1 MLAGD
6 DIMPLTPNYLFFGRN
21 LNLNSNIVMPD
32 TDETK
37 DPDFLISSP
46 DNLGLRGKRLKNLMV
61 EITRRWQDEY
71 LVALYEK
78 DSLRQK
84 SGPGNKY
91 RLQAKD
97 GDIVQIVGEDKDQL
111 GRILKLIKSH
121 DGNVRS
127 AQVFY
132 KGRVSIHPLKN
143 MRHVESAFEN
153 NLLNSGTTL
162 FSKYAT
168 ESSSCN
174 ADTDEVANGSNIK
187 SNNSSAGEGTETD
200 FLSEENSCIGK
211 SRRVSAR
218 LAQKKNKC

>member
-1 MLAGD
+1 
-6 DIMPLTPNYLFFGRN
+6 MPLTPNYLLFGRN

-61 EITRRWQDEY
+61 EITRRWQEEY

-91 RLQAKD
+91 RLQAKE

-111 GRILKLIKSH
+111 GRILKLIESH

-127 AQVFY
+127 AHVFY
-132 KGRVSIHPLKN
+132 RDRVSIHPLKN
-143 MRHVESAFEN
+143 LRHIESAFDN

-162 FSKYAT
+162 FSKYAR
-168 ESSSCN
+168 ESSID
-174 ADTDEVANGSNIK
+174 ADTNEVANDSNIK
-187 SNNSSAGEGTETD
+187 GNNSSIGEGTETN
-200 FLSEENSCIGK
+200 FLGKENDCING